1 MTDRM
6 WYYSHGGQQKGP
18 INTAQLKQL
27 AANGQLQLADLVWT
41 DQMENW
47 AAASTVKGLFSS
59 EGVAATAGGPPLA
72 DTLPGSQHADSPTGA
87 YAQQFSSATQVAGAA
102 SREAAGALTTL

>member
-27 AANGQLQLADLVWT
+27 ASTGQLQPADLVWT

-47 AAASTVKGLFSS
+47 ARRK
-59 EGVAATAGGPPLA
+59 
-72 DTLPGSQHADSPTGA
+72 H
-87 YAQQFSSATQVAGAA
+87 
-102 SREAAGALTTL
+102 R